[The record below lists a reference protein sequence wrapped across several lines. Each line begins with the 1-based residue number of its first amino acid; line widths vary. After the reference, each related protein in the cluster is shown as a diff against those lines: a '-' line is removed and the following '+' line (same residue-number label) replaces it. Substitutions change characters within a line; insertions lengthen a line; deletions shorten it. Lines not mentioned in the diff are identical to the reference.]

1 MATRKKISLNPDFKE
16 FIALLNSEGVR
27 YLLLGGYAVNYYGYH
42 RFTGDIDFWIATD
55 VDNARKVSAALQR
68 FGFSAP
74 AVKPETFIEP
84 GKVHMFGVPPARVD
98 LLTAPSGVTFDD
110 CYARR
115 VNISLDGVPVPL
127 ISLADLRA
135 NKLASG
141 RDKDQA
147 DLKRLPHP

>member
-1 MATRKKISLNPDFKE
+1 
-16 FIALLNSEGVR
+16 
-27 YLLLGGYAVNYYGYH
+27 
-42 RFTGDIDFWIATD
+42 
-55 VDNARKVSAALQR
+55 
-68 FGFSAP
+68 
-74 AVKPETFIEP
+74 
-84 GKVHMFGVPPARVD
+84 MFGVPPARVD
-98 LLTAPSGVTFDD
+98 LLTAPSGVTFKE

-115 VNISLDGVPVPL
+115 ANISLDGVPVPL